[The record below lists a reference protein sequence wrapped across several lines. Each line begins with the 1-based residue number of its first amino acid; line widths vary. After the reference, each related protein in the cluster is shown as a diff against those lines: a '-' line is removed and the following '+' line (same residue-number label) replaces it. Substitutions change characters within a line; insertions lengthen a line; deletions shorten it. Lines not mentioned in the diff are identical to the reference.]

1 MKRKEGMVN
10 VKKKSDEIKAFLG
23 KETEFGGKLC
33 ISGSVRIDGRFTGEI
48 WGTGTLVVGK
58 DASIE
63 ATITV
68 DRIQIAG
75 AVKGTMEIKDRTE
88 ITETG
93 SFTGTVRTQRLVVGE
108 GAFFEGRCAMGTD
121 ESAEDRSDKEI

>member
-1 MKRKEGMVN
+1 MVN

-33 ISGSVRIDGRFTGEI
+33 ISGSVRIDGRFKGEI

-63 ATITV
+63 ASVTV

-75 AVKGTMEIKDRTE
+75 AVTGTLEIKDRTE

-93 SFTGTVRTQRLVVGE
+93 SFMGTVRTPRLVVGE
-108 GAFFEGRCAMGTD
+108 GAFFEGRCAMGGD